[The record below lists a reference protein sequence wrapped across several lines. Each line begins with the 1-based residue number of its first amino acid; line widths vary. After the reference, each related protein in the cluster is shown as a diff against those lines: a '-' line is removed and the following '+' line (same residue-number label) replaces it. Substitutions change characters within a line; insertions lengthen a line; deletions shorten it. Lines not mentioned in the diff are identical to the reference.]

1 MTGSRAGLIR
11 TALRAGAGIAAAGL
25 LTSSSLFLPDPA
37 GAQNKITVAL
47 ITKTLSNP
55 FFVAMGAAAKEEA
68 AKKNVTLI
76 FEAGKYDGDN
86 ATQMSEMDDLV
97 TRGVKTIALVP
108 NLSAGIVPAVKRAQ
122 AAGVKVLAIDTALDP
137 ADLSDSFIATDNLK
151 AGILNGKWAK
161 DAMGSQT
168 AKIALL
174 EGTPG
179 GEVNSDRMNGFLQ
192 GFGDPGRKLVVADEI
207 TNGDQGKGQTAMEN
221 VLNAHPDVNLV
232 WTVNEPAALGAATAI
247 KARGLTGKIKV
258 VSMDGGCRGVKGVQD
273 GLIDSDVMQF
283 PKKMAITAVDLAVD
297 VAAGKTVPKRV
308 DTGELLITKTS
319 TEGDGTE
326 TLDFGLANCW

>member
-1 MTGSRAGLIR
+1 MNTSRDRLLHASLRVGGLVV
-11 TALRAGAGIAAAGL
+11 GAAI
-25 LTSSSLFLPDPA
+25 LTSGYLAPPVA
-37 GAQNKITVAL
+37 GAQEKISVAL
-47 ITKTLSNP
+47 IVKTLSNP

-76 FEAGKYDGDN
+76 YEAGKYDGDN
-86 ATQMSEMDDLV
+86 ATQTSMMDDLV

-108 NLSAGIVPAVKRAQ
+108 NLSAGIAPAVKRAQ

-137 ADLSDSFIATDNLK
+137 VDLSDSFIATNNLK
-151 AGILNGKWAK
+151 AGTLNGQWAK
-161 DAMGSQT
+161 QAMGST
-168 AKIALL
+168 TPKIALL

-179 GEVNSDRMNGFLQ
+179 SSVNADRMNGFLQ
-192 GFGDPGRKLVVADEI
+192 GYGPNTKSFVVADEI

-221 VLNAHPDVNLV
+221 ILNAHPDVNLV

-247 KARGLTGKIKV
+247 KARGLAGKIKI

-283 PKKMAITAVDLAVD
+283 PKKMGATAVDFAVD
-297 VAAGKTVPKRV
+297 VAAGKPVPKNV

-319 TEGDGTE
+319 TASESTQ
-326 TLDFGLANCW
+326 TIAFGLANCW

>member
-1 MTGSRAGLIR
+1 MFDLRHGFLRGSIR
-11 TALRAGAGIAAAGL
+11 LGGGIVAAAV
-25 LTSSSLFLPDPA
+25 LTSSGWLAPPA
-37 GAQNKITVAL
+37 AVAEEKISVAL
-47 ITKTLSNP
+47 IVKTLSNP
-55 FFVAMGAAAKEEA
+55 FFIAMGAAAKEEA

-76 FEAGKYDGDN
+76 YEAGKYDGDN
-86 ATQMSEMDDLV
+86 ATQMSMMDDLV

-161 DAMGSQT
+161 DAMAST
-168 AKIALL
+168 PAKIALL

-192 GFGDPGRKLVVADEI
+192 GFGDPSRHFVVADEI

-221 VLNAHPDVNLV
+221 ILNAHPDVNLV

-247 KARGLTGKIKV
+247 KARGLVGKIKI
-258 VSMDGGCRGVKGVQD
+258 VSMDGGCRGVKAVQD
-273 GLIDSDVMQF
+273 GIIDTDVMQF
-283 PKKMAITAVDLAVD
+283 PKKMGITAVDFAVD
-297 VAAGKTVPKRV
+297 IAAGKTVPKRV
-308 DTGELLITKTS
+308 DTGELLITKSS
-319 TEGDGTE
+319 TEGNGTE
-326 TLDFGLANCW
+326 TVAFGLANCW

>member
-1 MTGSRAGLIR
+1 MKASRVSPRLRTLRLGGGLLAAVLLISTGS
-11 TALRAGAGIAAAGL
+11 
-25 LTSSSLFLPDPA
+25 LTPHPA
-37 GAQNKITVAL
+37 GAQEKISVAL
-47 ITKTLSNP
+47 IVKTLSNP

-76 FEAGKYDGDN
+76 YEAGKYDGDN
-86 ATQMSEMDDLV
+86 ATQTSMMDDLV

-108 NLSAGIVPAVKRAQ
+108 NLSAGIAPAVKRAQ

-137 ADLSDSFIATDNLK
+137 IDLSDSFIATDNLK
-151 AGILNGKWAK
+151 AGTLNGEWAK
-161 DAMGSQT
+161 KAMGST
-168 AKIALL
+168 TPKIALL

-179 GEVNSDRMNGFLQ
+179 GSVNTDRMNGFLT
-192 GFGDPGRKLVVADEI
+192 GYGPDTKKYVVADEI

-221 VLNAHPDVNLV
+221 ILNAHPDVNLV
-232 WTVNEPAALGAATAI
+232 WTINEPAALGAATAI
-247 KARGLTGKIKV
+247 KARGLSGKIKI

-283 PKKMAITAVDLAVD
+283 PKKMGTTAVDFAVD

-319 TEGDGTE
+319 TASASTQ
-326 TLDFGLANCW
+326 TIAFGLANCW

>member
-1 MTGSRAGLIR
+1 MTSSRAGLIR
-11 TALRAGAGIAAAGL
+11 TALRVGAGVTAAGL
-25 LTSSSLFLPDPA
+25 LSSSSWFLPDPA

-108 NLSAGIVPAVKRAQ
+108 NLSAGIVPAVKRAH

-221 VLNAHPDVNLV
+221 VLLPLTFLGLEDEVALV
-232 WTVNEPAALGAATAI
+232 SPHGDDQVALA
-247 KARGLTGKIKV
+247 
-258 VSMDGGCRGVKGVQD
+258 
-273 GLIDSDVMQF
+273 
-283 PKKMAITAVDLAVD
+283 P
-297 VAAGKTVPKRV
+297 
-308 DTGELLITKTS
+308 
-319 TEGDGTE
+319 
-326 TLDFGLANCW
+326 

>member
-1 MTGSRAGLIR
+1 MKSSRAGFTRALLRLCGGFFAATLI
-11 TALRAGAGIAAAGL
+11 ASSGWLLPHPAAAQ
-25 LTSSSLFLPDPA
+25 D
-37 GAQNKITVAL
+37 KISVAL
-47 ITKTLSNP
+47 IVKTLSNP
-55 FFVAMGAAAKEEA
+55 FFIAMGAAAKDEA

-76 FEAGKYDGDN
+76 YEAGKYDGDN
-86 ATQMSEMDDLV
+86 ATQMSMMDDLV

-137 ADLSDSFIATDNLK
+137 PDLSDSFIATDNLK
-151 AGILNGKWAK
+151 AGVLNGKWAK
-161 DAMGSQT
+161 DAMGST
-168 AKIALL
+168 PAKIALL

-192 GFGDPGRKLVVADEI
+192 GFGDPGRKMVVADEI

-247 KARGLTGKIKV
+247 KARGLTGKIKI

-283 PKKMAITAVDLAVD
+283 PKKMGMTAVDFAVD

-326 TLDFGLANCW
+326 TLAFGLANCW

>member
-1 MTGSRAGLIR
+1 MTASRAELIR
-11 TALRAGAGIAAAGL
+11 TALRAGSGVTAAAL
-25 LTSSSLFLPDPA
+25 LTSSSWFLPNPA
-37 GAQNKITVAL
+37 GAQDKISVAL

-68 AKKNVTLI
+68 AKKGVTLI

-86 ATQMSEMDDLV
+86 ATQMSQMDDLV

-161 DAMGSQT
+161 DAMGSQP

-179 GEVNSDRMNGFLQ
+179 GEVNTDRMNGFLQ

-221 VLNAHPDVNLV
+221 VLAAHPDVNLV

-247 KARGLTGKIKV
+247 KARGLTGKIKI

-283 PKKMAITAVDLAVD
+283 PKKMGQMAVDLGVD
-297 VAAGKTVPKRV
+297 VAAGKAVPKRV
-308 DTGELLITKTS
+308 DTGEVLITKTS
-319 TEGDGTE
+319 TEGTGTE
-326 TLDFGLANCW
+326 TLQFGLANCW

>member
-1 MTGSRAGLIR
+1 MTRSRAGLIR
-11 TALRAGAGIAAAGL
+11 TALRVGIVVTAAGL
-25 LTSSSLFLPDPA
+25 LTSSSWFLPNPV
-37 GAQNKITVAL
+37 GAQAKITVAL

-68 AKKNVTLI
+68 AKKGVTLI

-137 ADLSDSFIATDNLK
+137 VDLSDSFIATDNLK

-161 DAMGSQT
+161 DAMGTQA

-221 VLNAHPDVNLV
+221 VLAAHPDVNLV

-247 KARGLTGKIKV
+247 KARGLTGKIKI

-283 PKKMAITAVDLAVD
+283 PKKMGQMAIDLGVD
-297 VAAGKTVPKRV
+297 VAAGKAIPKRV

-319 TEGDGTE
+319 TEGTGTE
-326 TLDFGLANCW
+326 TLQFGLMNCW